1 MKRIWLLVLVSV
13 LALGTVGCGGGS
25 SKSGSAGVRRAASSP
40 SSSPRTLTDLRGI
53 AQLRT
58 LFNKASGEPRLIVL
72 VSPT

>member
-13 LALGTVGCGGGS
+13 LALGTVGCGGRT
-25 SKSGSAGVRRAASSP
+25 KSGSAGVRRAASSP

-58 LFNKASGEPRLIVL
+58 VFNKASGEPRLIVL